1 MEQCELPRAPCNV
14 GIGVIVTFADPHR
27 RPLAVG
33 IVTSPAVCWRSVA
46 GKIASLAGV
55 REDSLLIAQ
64 MASSGIHILMTPRAS
79 GQFGFTETATATVT
93 LGHDTVILAYEISQP
108 QLQGSTSD
116 YVLPVVCMHLPP
128 TRREWLDSQI
138 EVSAADSAE
147 PSRLKALGN
156 DLFTSGKVELAVEAY
171 SRAIAVL
178 QTPTHAGM
186 GTVLAT
192 CLLNRSS
199 CNLKLG
205 QLDDVL
211 SDTTAALRILAD
223 VPDDDAAADV
233 PKMRMKSHYR
243 RGQALAMMKCSDAKA
258 ELLCAAKLGP
268 ADKQIRKAYAAAK
281 NSAKAWTP
289 YTPPYVHPHV
299 VFIPAVPTPDPRE
312 LYARVW
318 EAIGDQESDC
328 HSSPESGI
336 AISIMGDSDSH
347 FASYALNSVGNV
359 DHRTRDPTAAVP
371 CISSNSKLIVS
382 WSAEAWNKCHGTDV
396 APHLVPTCV
405 PTLASFQQLPA
416 FSNAAQVSA
425 SSKNVDLRQWHPV
438 QDKGSVEE
446 ARTCRSKVTS
456 IYDCIRLHMAQE
468 HMTGDDQAY
477 CNRCKRHE
485 DSVREQKLAIAPKI
499 LALTLKRF
507 SHDGHNANMMQR
519 MFGGNKVNVP
529 IALPATLDLTEFMAK
544 GSIRPK
550 PYQLIACVN
559 HFGMVIGGHYTACA
573 RHGEVWYGFD
583 DDDVSTLG
591 ADVISPPTGNSASY
605 MLLFRQDMHG

>member
-64 MASSGIHILMTPRAS
+64 MASSGIHILMTPSAS
-79 GQFGFTETATATVT
+79 GQSGFTETATATAT

-116 YVLPVVCMHLPP
+116 YGLPVVCMHLPP

-223 VPDDDAAADV
+223 VSDDDAAADV
-233 PKMRMKSHYR
+233 PKLRMKSH
-243 RGQALAMMKCSDAKA
+243 
-258 ELLCAAKLGP
+258 
-268 ADKQIRKAYAAAK
+268 
-281 NSAKAWTP
+281 
-289 YTPPYVHPHV
+289 
-299 VFIPAVPTPDPRE
+299 
-312 LYARVW
+312 
-318 EAIGDQESDC
+318 
-328 HSSPESGI
+328 
-336 AISIMGDSDSH
+336 
-347 FASYALNSVGNV
+347 
-359 DHRTRDPTAAVP
+359 
-371 CISSNSKLIVS
+371 
-382 WSAEAWNKCHGTDV
+382 
-396 APHLVPTCV
+396 
-405 PTLASFQQLPA
+405 
-416 FSNAAQVSA
+416 
-425 SSKNVDLRQWHPV
+425 
-438 QDKGSVEE
+438 
-446 ARTCRSKVTS
+446 
-456 IYDCIRLHMAQE
+456 
-468 HMTGDDQAY
+468 
-477 CNRCKRHE
+477 
-485 DSVREQKLAIAPKI
+485 
-499 LALTLKRF
+499 
-507 SHDGHNANMMQR
+507 
-519 MFGGNKVNVP
+519 
-529 IALPATLDLTEFMAK
+529 
-544 GSIRPK
+544 
-550 PYQLIACVN
+550 
-559 HFGMVIGGHYTACA
+559 
-573 RHGEVWYGFD
+573 
-583 DDDVSTLG
+583 
-591 ADVISPPTGNSASY
+591 
-605 MLLFRQDMHG
+605 